1 MLNKIFVAKSHKN
14 SKLGRKQPSPAEKS
28 RIRTNIKSN
37 LKSTQNTPA
46 PSLPKRQKTRIQAPV
61 KYRLPWGKWCAEW
74 AVLSLL
80 FAGSATIAGGAW
92 ISFQIIVNPDM
103 GIWLNQIFPNL
114 YGFSFGTSKSLQTLD
129 QIENNL
135 KKSNL
140 TTGEIISLPLPKVN
154 NDGQEKVNNSILI
167 PVLQQIPRKAT
178 LPCASPCRQI
188 VELRLYQSIVS
199 PLQRTDQQPYYHL
212 VQSLRVAGP
221 VESTVLS
228 SILEGEPSGAGATH
242 LPLTNIKQFQGKFP
256 NTGVWFNLAGE
267 RLHGKQNIP
276 YGVIVHYA
284 TNGYLEQMSEWY
296 SRSGQSPVWQDVTKD
311 KYPELLVEQT
321 VGLEPRF
328 DIYQILPRQF
338 MPNPIDLELISLD
351 ETLVNHPDYD
361 NALKLARTGL
371 WSPALDLLQPLQPHG
386 DGASPIKWSPG
397 IQAQFDLIRFHA
409 GLTKAQA
416 IAAWASPNQ
425 QVLAKLIDGR
435 WAESLKIFAAN
446 LANSADTAK
455 LLQAD
460 QGRLWARINTTLRV
474 NPNEQEAIAW
484 GALLIAS
491 QQGREEAIAWL
502 DSNTGLTEATRQSIN
517 KLLGQLEEA
526 IALASLLETH
536 TSQIMG
542 TVMPLEELKPS
553 QWSRPPASPALKLN
567 KLDQNKTWYVIKVAG
582 FHNGQVW
589 QRQPFSKLLTPTNTY
604 IQWLWRQ
611 LGLHKNKEITLTT
624 WGGQGR
630 KSINAQIQALR
641 VENQQLFLL
650 ASGENISIKENLP
663 PPLAM
668 TAAAIKFLEPT
679 PLKLGELV
687 KQNPQQA
694 NNILPQM
701 WQELQ
706 NAGILEYGPVPDT
719 NTIASQLADWVVQ
732 TIDLTGNNQPEI
744 MLSIDTNDTNNLA
757 TMDRQFSQNTGN
769 PSQILPRSIIFADTG
784 KLIYSE
790 FSTNSEQVLSG
801 LADLQDGGP
810 VALVV
815 DHRQSYQLA
824 RWSGDQQK
832 FE

>member
-1 MLNKIFVAKSHKN
+1 
-14 SKLGRKQPSPAEKS
+14 
-28 RIRTNIKSN
+28 
-37 LKSTQNTPA
+37 
-46 PSLPKRQKTRIQAPV
+46 
-61 KYRLPWGKWCAEW
+61 
-74 AVLSLL
+74 
-80 FAGSATIAGGAW
+80 
-92 ISFQIIVNPDM
+92 
-103 GIWLNQIFPNL
+103 
-114 YGFSFGTSKSLQTLD
+114 
-129 QIENNL
+129 
-135 KKSNL
+135 
-140 TTGEIISLPLPKVN
+140 
-154 NDGQEKVNNSILI
+154 
-167 PVLQQIPRKAT
+167 
-178 LPCASPCRQI
+178 
-188 VELRLYQSIVS
+188 
-199 PLQRTDQQPYYHL
+199 
-212 VQSLRVAGP
+212 
-221 VESTVLS
+221 
-228 SILEGEPSGAGATH
+228 
-242 LPLTNIKQFQGKFP
+242 
-256 NTGVWFNLAGE
+256 
-267 RLHGKQNIP
+267 
-276 YGVIVHYA
+276 
-284 TNGYLEQMSEWY
+284 
-296 SRSGQSPVWQDVTKD
+296 
-311 KYPELLVEQT
+311 
-321 VGLEPRF
+321 
-328 DIYQILPRQF
+328 
-338 MPNPIDLELISLD
+338 MPNPIELELISLD

-371 WSPALDLLQPLQPHG
+371 WSPALDLLQPLQPNG
-386 DGASPIKWSPG
+386 DGTSPIKWSPA

-435 WAESLKIFAAN
+435 WAESLKIFTAN

-502 DSNTGLTEATRQSIN
+502 DSNTGLTQATRQKIN
-517 KLLGQLEEA
+517 QLLGQLEEA

-542 TVMPLEELKPS
+542 TVMPLEQLQQLKLS
-553 QWSRPPASPALKLN
+553 QWSRPPASPALKLD

-582 FHNGQVW
+582 FHNGQAW

-611 LGLHKNKEITLTT
+611 LGLHKNKEITIGT
-624 WGGQGR
+624 WGSQER
-630 KSINAQIQALR
+630 QSINAQIHALR

-650 ASGENISIKENLP
+650 ASGENISFKENLP
-663 PPLAM
+663 APLAM
-668 TAAAIKFLEPT
+668 TASAIKFLEPT

-694 NNILPQM
+694 ANILPQM

-706 NAGILEYGPVPDT
+706 NAGVLEYGPVPDT
-719 NTIASQLADWVVQ
+719 NTIASKLANWVVQ

-744 MLSIDTNDTNNLA
+744 MLSIDTNNLA
-757 TMDRQFSQNTGN
+757 TMERQFSANADN
-769 PSQILPRSIIFADTG
+769 PSQLLPRSIIFADTG

-790 FSTNSEQVLSG
+790 FSTNAEQVLSG

-815 DHRQSYQLA
+815 DNRQNYQLA